1 MKAKLLKLYLYPMS
15 HNDLRVL
22 RVYPATAECGRYDQG
37 QSELSHIRS
46 MINSH
51 QKWAAKNCTRKPNQ
65 RLALRGTEKPS
76 FLKRLIFSDAWPHY
90 GVLTWLRPILAF
102 RWLWRP
108 HYVMVRLSSMLT
120 SISQHLHTGIGQPR
134 VSYDYYGIGRYGNE
148 V

>member
-51 QKWAAKNCTRKPNQ
+51 QK
-65 RLALRGTEKPS
+65 
-76 FLKRLIFSDAWPHY
+76 
-90 GVLTWLRPILAF
+90 
-102 RWLWRP
+102 
-108 HYVMVRLSSMLT
+108 
-120 SISQHLHTGIGQPR
+120 
-134 VSYDYYGIGRYGNE
+134 
-148 V
+148 